1 MRNLNHLSVVT
12 VLLTAGGWS
21 MLSAQTVS
29 VSPSSINLSA
39 QYQGAVVSQ
48 QLSITSASGAVSFTI
63 FSNAN
68 NPQWLKVNGG
78 TAFNGTTPAT
88 VTVTADPTGLNP
100 NTYTSS
106 LSVFGAGSSTAVT
119 VPVSF
124 TVSTIGVNPSSITFP
139 SYTQGGTVPPPQSI
153 TLSGPPGSYT
163 ATPATQSG
171 GQWLSVTPTSGNVPG
186 AVTATVNAAVLTG
199 LATGVYQGSIT
210 ITPVGTANNTPIV
223 VPVSLTVLPTPPVT
237 VNPASIIFNVQQGG
251 TGNIAT
257 QTLTVSTTPG
267 QQLNYS
273 FTASYATGTPS
284 FLTITPPAGNTD
296 ATSGTAQVAIGYSL
310 AGLTVG
316 TSYKATLILITPG
329 GTPVQTSIPV
339 TLNYTATPLLNV
351 PTNTMNFLY
360 QLGGS
365 APADQTVSVTATDGS
380 LITFA
385 IAQSANSSWLVIP
398 NSGSTAAPFT
408 VHVNPAGLT
417 PGTYS
422 ATINITP
429 ANSSNTQQIPVVLKV
444 SNDPFIS
451 STVGSMAFPFQIGQA
466 APAAQ
471 PFQITS
477 SNGVTLNYTAA
488 PATSTCGSGWLLL
501 NGAANAVTGTTSVP
515 APISVTIAT
524 TGLTAGTCKSAINIT
539 ATNASTGVA
548 AVNSPFSIPVTV
560 VVDSK
565 PMLVTVPAALSF
577 AAPAG
582 GQSPSP
588 QTIALSSTSG
598 TDVLNYT
605 ITGVSQGG
613 APSTWLFASPTSGST
628 TSGNVITVNIFSSS
642 LPAGSYNGTVTLA
655 ASNSSGAATANS
667 PVVIPVGLQVTSGS
681 LTLSA
686 TSLNFAYT
694 VGGASP
700 ATQTVTVGSSTSNPL
715 VFSAVPTSTP
725 TAWLN
730 VTPTSGTTGSSGA
743 LTVSVD
749 GTKLITP
756 GTYNGSITVTSPGAG
771 NSPATVNVTVVVSA
785 GTISAPTTTLSFTQ
799 AAGGSVPPAQ
809 TIAVT
814 GSPAPLNFT
823 VAASTT
829 PAGGTWLSATPAS
842 GTTPATIS
850 VSVNGGSLAVGQYA
864 GQVVITST
872 GAAGSPITV
881 PVVLNVVNPSTAT
894 VSPTSFSFNYI
905 VGQTVPAAQTLT
917 ITSSTQIP
925 IATTVQASN
934 PGGWLQVTP
943 TQTNAPGTLSV
954 SVQPTSLAASATPY
968 SGTITLS
975 SPNLLNPITVPVS
988 LTVTAIPKPVITAVG
1003 NAASYATGPVSPGEN
1018 VTIFGTGIGP
1028 ATLTSNAPVN
1038 GSFGTTLGSTRV
1050 LFDGV
1055 AAPIIYASAT
1065 QTSVMVPY
1073 GVNGRTST
1081 SIVVEF
1087 TGVQSNPITFSVS
1100 GSAPGIYTLNSQGTG
1115 PGAIINQDGVTV
1127 NGPNTPEKRGNVIA
1141 IYMTGEGQTSPAGV
1155 DGAVIPPVTSA
1166 LKSPVL
1172 PVTATIGGVAVT
1184 GQAVAYAGSAPGLIS
1199 GVMQVNLIIPQNAP
1213 TGASVPI
1220 VVTVGTNNSQSG
1232 VTVAIQ

>member
-1 MRNLNHLSVVT
+1 MRNLNHLSLVT
-12 VLLTAGGWS
+12 VLLAAGGWS
-21 MLSAQTVS
+21 IVSAQTVT

-88 VTVTADPTGLNP
+88 VTVTTDPTGLNP
-100 NTYTSS
+100 NVYTSS

-119 VPVSF
+119 VPVTF
-124 TVSTIGVNPSSITFP
+124 TVSTIGVNPSSITFQP
-139 SYTQGGTVPPPQSI
+139 YTLGGTIPAPQSI
-153 TLSGPPGSYT
+153 TLSGSGAYT
-163 ATPATQSG
+163 AAAATQTG
-171 GQWLSVTPTSGNVPG
+171 GPWLSVTPTAGTAPG

-199 LATGVYQGSIT
+199 LATGTYQGTIT
-210 ITPVGTANNTPIV
+210 VTPVGTSNNTPIV
-223 VPVSLTVLPTPPVT
+223 IPVALTVLPTPPVG
-237 VNPASIIFNVQQGG
+237 VNPGSIVFNVQQGG
-251 TGNIAT
+251 TGNLTT
-257 QTLTVSTTPG
+257 QTLLVGTTPG

-273 FTASYATGTPS
+273 VTVSYASGTPS
-284 FLTITPPAGNTD
+284 FLTLTPPSGNTD
-296 ATSGTAQVAIGYSL
+296 PVSGLAAITIGYSL
-310 AGLTVG
+310 NGLLVG
-316 TSYKATLILITPG
+316 NSYKATIIVITPG
-329 GTPVQTSIPV
+329 GSPVQTNVPV
-339 TLNYTATPLLNV
+339 TLNYSSTQLLNV
-351 PTNTMNFLY
+351 PTATLIFVY

-365 APADQTVSVTATDGS
+365 APADQTVNVTATSGT
-380 LITFA
+380 LAYA
-385 IAQSANSSWLVIP
+385 ISQSANSSWMIVP
-398 NSGSTAAPFT
+398 NAGSTTAPFT
-408 VHVNPAGLT
+408 VHVNPGGLA

-429 ANSSNTQQIPVVLKV
+429 ANSSTPQQIPVTLNV
-444 SNDPFIS
+444 SNNPFIS
-451 STVGSMAFPFQIGQA
+451 SNVGAMSFPYQIGQA

-471 PFQITS
+471 TFQIS
-477 SNGVTLNYTAA
+477 STNGVALNFTAT
-488 PATSTCGSGWLLL
+488 PVTTTCGSGWLLL
-501 NGAANAVTGTTSVP
+501 NGAATAVNGTTSAP
-515 APISVTIAT
+515 SPISVTIAT
-524 TGLTAGTCKSAINIT
+524 TGLAAGTCTGSISVA
-539 ATNASTGVA
+539 ATIASTGVPA
-548 AVNSPFSIPVTV
+548 ANSPFSIPVTV

-565 PMLVTVPAALSF
+565 AMLVTTPAAVSF
-577 AAPAG
+577 TAPVG
-582 GQSPSP
+582 GVSPSP

-598 TDVLNYT
+598 TDALNYA
-605 ITGVSQGG
+605 ITGVTQGG
-613 APSTWLFASPTSGST
+613 APSTWLSAAPTSGITSAGNTILVQVFST
-628 TSGNVITVNIFSSS
+628 N
-642 LPAGSYNGTVTLA
+642 LPAGTYNGTVVVTA
-655 ASNSSGAATANS
+655 AIPNGATTANS
-667 PVVIPVGLQVTSGS
+667 PVTIPVTLQVTSGS

-694 VGGASP
+694 VGASSP

-715 VFSAVPTSTP
+715 IFSAVASSSP

-730 VTPTSGTTGSSGA
+730 VTPTSGTTGTSGT

-749 GTKLITP
+749 GTKLTTP
-756 GTYNGSITVTSPGAG
+756 GTYTGSIAVTSPGAG

-799 AAGGSVPPAQ
+799 ATGGSAPAAQ

-814 GSPAPLNFT
+814 GSPTPLNFT

-829 PAGGTWLSATPAS
+829 PTGGTWLSATPSS

-850 VSVNGGSLAVGQYA
+850 VSVNAGSLAVGQYA

-872 GAAGSPITV
+872 GAGGSPITV
-881 PVVLNVVNPSTAT
+881 PVVLNVINPATAT
-894 VSPTSFSFNYI
+894 VSPTSLSFSYI
-905 VGQTVPAAQTLT
+905 VGQTAPAAQTLT

-925 IATTVQASN
+925 ITAVQASN
-934 PGGWLQVTP
+934 PSGWLQVTP
-943 TQTNAPGTLSV
+943 SQTNAPGTLSV
-954 SVQPTSLAASATPY
+954 SVQPTSLSASATPY
-968 SGTITLS
+968 TGTITLS
-975 SPNLLNPITVPVS
+975 SPSLLNPITVPVS

-1003 NAASYATGPVSPGEN
+1003 NAASYSTGPVSPGEN

-1028 ATLTSNAPVN
+1028 ATLALNVPVN
-1038 GSFGTTLGSTRV
+1038 GSYGTTVGTTRV

-1087 TGVQSNPITFSVS
+1087 TGVQSNPITFSVA

-1115 PGAIINQDGVTV
+1115 PGAILNQDGVTV

-1141 IYMTGEGQTSPAGV
+1141 VYMTGEGQTSPGGV
-1155 DGAVIPPVTSA
+1155 DGAVIPPVASA

-1172 PVTATIGGVAVT
+1172 PVTATIGGVQVT
-1184 GQAVAYAGSAPGLIS
+1184 GSAVLYYGSAPGLIS
-1199 GVMQVNLIIPQNAP
+1199 GVMQVNLMIPQNAP
-1213 TGASVPI
+1213 TGSAVPI